1 MQRIRGII
9 YDSNSDSQSHI
20 KLLYELKISEA
31 NEIDFLRYDCG
42 TFDML
47 FDKIR
52 NIFQTLNSVK
62 MPADSEQ
69 RYIITNSIQRIYK
82 LCNKRVNNWK
92 LYIIQTF
99 ISRYLPE
106 NIGLLL
112 LNNVKHMIDIVCKLT
127 LNIIQL
133 SINPE
138 DNKHE
143 LYATQLVERIIEN
156 DISFF
161 NIYYHNYYIS
171 LILFLL

>member
-9 YDSNSDSQSHI
+9 YDSNSEAQSHI
-20 KLLYELKISEA
+20 KLLYELKI
-31 NEIDFLRYDCG
+31 NEPIENDFLRYDCG

-92 LYIIQTF
+92 CFIIQTF

-112 LNNVKHMIDIVCKLT
+112 LNNIKHMIDIVCKLT
-127 LNIIQL
+127 LNIIKL
-133 SINPE
+133 SINPK

-143 LYATQLVERIIEN
+143 LYVSQIVERIIEN
-156 DISFF
+156 DISSFF
-161 NIYYHNYYIS
+161 LIIIIFYIS
-171 LILFLL
+171 LISLLL